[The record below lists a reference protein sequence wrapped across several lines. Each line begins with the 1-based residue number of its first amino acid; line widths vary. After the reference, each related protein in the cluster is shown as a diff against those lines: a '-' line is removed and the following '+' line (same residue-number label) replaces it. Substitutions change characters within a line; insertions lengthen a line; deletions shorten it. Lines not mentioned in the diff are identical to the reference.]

1 MRELIHRPK
10 DSGEAG
16 RQQHDPSRKM
26 EADYAPENALTK
38 TLETGGPTSGSPGF
52 SFGDY
57 PIFAGQPVP
66 DPLRGKFE
74 RSTGCSVEPVRVH
87 TGIYSQRA
95 ADALDSRAFTIGND
109 IHFGRNEFQP
119 GTEEGDH
126 LLAHELTHT
135 VQQRMTPPTPQMQL
149 ETEVQ
154 EEPAELEADDV
165 ADAVL
170 DDEERTEVPEI
181 TERPRMA
188 ILRKPKKKGKKKA
201 TTPTTPKPKPITIRL
216 FKVPFSVTVDATGNL
231 TFTKTG
237 KSDGGWTFTQSGPNV
252 AKAER
257 TNDPSA
263 KSGVQP
269 QYVHASGTVD
279 PLVERCTITVPAG
292 GPATVTPIVA
302 ELGNPP
308 TLTIPLIGPKNAARK
323 SVTVNGTTV
332 EQLDLSAGA
341 MSFTPADGDSIHLE
355 LGGDAWVFSTI
366 KQDATVPPAAPAP
379 NVQGFFRT
387 GYFTRYMDRGTP
399 TFGVSSTPVPE
410 ADRKKAFDDL
420 TKPAAGARRITTDE
434 AERFKTVTII
444 EDDLAGVQNYD
455 RGILSFGFSQWTV
468 ASDLPRMLSRV
479 DAATF
484 ERYLGR
490 YGLAVGAPVRQ
501 LDAFVH
507 KFVGAH
513 RERLGVRNVAEQALF
528 LNSKELVSPK
538 LLQTATAKAPV
549 LNTLATQANTTAAKI
564 TAAKP
569 DLTSTN
575 PTVKAAAVK
584 AMKDAKKEAVALHKS
599 LAGLSGVKA
608 IPDLASDVNNLATV
622 AADGKAACDD
632 LVANCESNEALRGEQ
647 WVLRFEM
654 LGQSPGGQDAE
665 IAEVRQN
672 WTDVSSKSTHGAD
685 FITLLPNLRGQSAL
699 LSSYLNNPSGT
710 KTGMSVAVDEFKK
723 QKVKEA
729 TASAAAKPKPSA
741 PAATPADWN
750 AFPWPTGDSRWGTLW
765 SSNPKV
771 IDQFEAIAIV
781 EMTKHTTDPKRRRG
795 IIKKQ
800 FP

>member
-1 MRELIHRPK
+1 
-10 DSGEAG
+10 
-16 RQQHDPSRKM
+16 M
-26 EADYAPENALTK
+26 EADHAPESASTK
-38 TLETGGPTSGSPGF
+38 ALETNASTAGARGV
-52 SFGDY
+52 SFGDH
-57 PIFAGQPVP
+57 PLFDGQPVP
-66 DPLRGKFE
+66 DRLRGEFE
-74 RSTGCSVEPVRVH
+74 RSTGFSVEPVRVH
-87 TGIYSQRA
+87 TGTYSQQT
-95 ADALDSRAFTIGND
+95 ADALDARAFTIGND

-149 ETEVQ
+149 ETEDQ
-154 EEPAELEADDV
+154 EEPAEFEADDV

-170 DDEERTEVPEI
+170 DDDEGSEVPEI
-181 TERPRMA
+181 TERPRAA
-188 ILRKPKKKGKKKA
+188 ILTKPKKKAKKKA
-201 TTPTTPKPKPITIRL
+201 TTPKPPKPITFRL
-216 FKVPFSVTVDATGNL
+216 FKVPFGVTVDATGNL
-231 TFTKTG
+231 TITKTG

-257 TNDPSA
+257 TTDPTA
-263 KSGVQP
+263 KSGIQP
-269 QYVHASGTVD
+269 QYVHANGTVD
-279 PLVERCTITVPAG
+279 TLVERCTVTVPTG
-292 GPATVTPIVA
+292 GPAAVTPIVA

-308 TLTIPLIGPKNAARK
+308 TLTIPLNGPKNAARK
-323 SVTVNGTTV
+323 NVSVNGTTV

-341 MSFTPADGDSIHLE
+341 ISFTPADGDSIHLE

-366 KQDATVPPAAPAP
+366 KQDATAPPAAPAP

-387 GYFTRYMDRGTP
+387 GYFTQYNDRGTLTP
-399 TFGVSSTPVPE
+399 GVSSTPVPE

-420 TKPAAGARRITTDE
+420 AKPAAGKRQITTDE
-434 AERFKTVTII
+434 AERFKTVTVI

-455 RGILSFGFSQWTV
+455 RGVLSFGFSQWTV
-468 ASDLPRMLSRV
+468 ASDLPRLLKRV
-479 DAATF
+479 DATTF

-501 LDAFVH
+501 LDSFVH

-513 RERLGVRNVAEQALF
+513 RERLGVRQPAEQALF

-538 LLQTATAKAPV
+538 LLAEATAKGPV
-549 LNTLATQANTTAAKI
+549 LNTVAGQANTTAANI
-564 TAAKP
+564 AAAKP

-575 PTVKAAAVK
+575 PSTKAAAVK
-584 AMKDAKKEAVALHKS
+584 AMKDAKKQAGAMHKS
-599 LAGLSGVKA
+599 LAGLDGVKA
-608 IPDLASDVNNLATV
+608 IADLASDVSNLATV
-622 AADGKAACDD
+622 ATNGKAACDD
-632 LVANCESNEALRGEQ
+632 AVANCQSHEALRGEQ

-672 WTDVSSKSTHGAD
+672 WIDVSGKTTHGAD
-685 FITLLPNLRGQSAL
+685 FATLLPNLRGQSAL

-710 KTGMSVAVDEFKK
+710 KTGVSAAVDEFKK

-729 TASAAAKPKPSA
+729 TAAAAATPKPSA
-741 PAATPADWN
+741 PAATAADWN

-765 SSNPKV
+765 TPKV
-771 IDQFEAIAIV
+771 VEQFEAIAIV
-781 EMTKHTTDPKRRRG
+781 EMTKHTTDPKRRRK
-795 IIKKQ
+795 IIKAQ